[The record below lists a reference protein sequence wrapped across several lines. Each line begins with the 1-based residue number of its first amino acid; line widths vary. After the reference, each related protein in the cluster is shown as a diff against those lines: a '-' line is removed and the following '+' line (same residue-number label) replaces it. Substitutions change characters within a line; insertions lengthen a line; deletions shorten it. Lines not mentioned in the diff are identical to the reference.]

1 VSIVVNRIMPIFV
14 YLVVKS
20 RPVAGINLY
29 IYKNTFYYMRI
40 AFFTWEYPPRLVG
53 GLGTYAEYITRDF
66 VRMGHDVA
74 VFTMN
79 TGSLKT
85 SEVMHGVSVH
95 RPLGVDASGTLRIIA
110 GSELQSWGD
119 QLRFFSS
126 IFVNDILSCAKLAN
140 QLVKKD
146 GVQFDMACVHDWM
159 GAMAAPAIKS
169 ELGLPVAFHVHS
181 TEWGRSRGGGSKAVN
196 DIEHYGS
203 VVADRIITV
212 SYVMKEDLV
221 SHGWNADKVHVVWN
235 GIDPDVYDPSKADAS
250 EIKALRQ
257 RYGIKDNEKMI
268 LFVGR
273 LNWVKGI
280 MSLVQAMP
288 SVLKEY
294 PMAKLVILGTGDEEN
309 NISHLVKRLRLDNNV
324 ICRFEFVS
332 EHERI
337 LHYAASDLCAFPSV
351 YEPFGIVSLE
361 AMAMGKPIVV
371 GASGVSGLKEQVVN
385 SGPERTGVHVDGKSP
400 EDIAWGIKE
409 VLAGDERAKRW
420 GEAARKRV
428 LEYFTWDK
436 AARETLN
443 IYEEMVRSHGPR

>member
-1 VSIVVNRIMPIFV
+1 
-14 YLVVKS
+14 
-20 RPVAGINLY
+20 
-29 IYKNTFYYMRI
+29 MRI

-53 GLGTYAEYITRDF
+53 GLGTYAQYITRDF

-85 SEVMHGVSVH
+85 SEVLHGVSVH
-95 RPLGVDASGTLRIIA
+95 RPLGVDASGILRAIA

-140 QLVKKD
+140 QVIKIEGIK
-146 GVQFDMACVHDWM
+146 FDMACVHDWM
-159 GAMAAPAIKS
+159 GAMAAPTLKS
-169 ELGLPVAFHVHS
+169 ELSLPVAFHVHS
-181 TEWGRSRGGGSKAVN
+181 TEWGRSRGQGSKAVN
-196 DIEHYGS
+196 DIEHLGS

-212 SYVMKEDLV
+212 SYAMKEDLV
-221 SHGWNADKVHVVWN
+221 SHGWRADKVHVVWN
-235 GIDPDVYDPSKADAS
+235 GIDPDVYDPSKVDAS
-250 EIKALRQ
+250 EVKALRQ
-257 RYGIKDNEKMI
+257 RYGIKDNEKMV

-280 MSLVQAMP
+280 MNLVQAMP
-288 SVLKEY
+288 SVLKEF
-294 PMAKLVILGTGDEEN
+294 PMIKPVILGTGDEEN
-309 NISHLVKRLRLDNNV
+309 DIRHLIQRLGLENNA
-324 ICRFEFVS
+324 ICRFEFVP

-337 LHYAASDLCAFPSV
+337 LHYAASDLCVFPSV

-361 AMAMGKPIVV
+361 AMAMEKPIVV
-371 GASGVSGLKEQVVN
+371 GASGVSGLKEQVAN
-385 SGPERTGVHVDGKSP
+385 SGPERTGVHVDGNSP

-409 VLAGDERAKRW
+409 VLVDDERARRW
-420 GEAARKRV
+420 GKAARKRV

-436 AARETLN
+436 AARETLGV
-443 IYEEMVRSHGPR
+443 YEELVQGGRG